1 MMIWPVISSG
11 PRTGR
16 TRRGRRG
23 AVGSFMSARNAAGRL
38 VGFFAGGFIAGFNE
52 NLVNMALVAIM
63 GEFSVDAMTAQW
75 LVTGF
80 MVVTV
85 FVVAT
90 MAALYRRLGARTLL
104 FVALVCN
111 ALGSAAGLVAP
122 TFAVLLASRLVQAVG
137 TGIFIPLMMNAIL
150 ETVAS
155 EKLGT
160 YLAVGNGMI
169 ALGPAVAPVATGAL
183 VGIFGWRSVF
193 VVPLA
198 ASALIGLWG
207 LVAVR
212 PSRRG
217 GVQGNVVSLRG
228 VLLNRGFV
236 TAALLVVLTMSI
248 YFSLNVMGPL
258 YLEECARLGPA
269 LSGLCLGPL
278 VVAYAVASLAGGRW
292 LDRRGPV
299 SLLSRGLAGAAAGSG
314 LMAVAAW
321 MASEI
326 ALLAGMLVVFVG
338 CGTVCA
344 NFQTTGL
351 RCLALNQHSLGVT
364 IMTMAV
370 QIAASIG
377 PFISVGAMSGIQGMV
392 GEAQSA
398 LGYEGAWLLA
408 ALVCAMGSLLARWAC
423 RNLWRR

>member
-1 MMIWPVISSG
+1 
-11 PRTGR
+11 
-16 TRRGRRG
+16 
-23 AVGSFMSARNAAGRL
+23 MSARNAAGRL
-38 VGFFAGGFIAGFNE
+38 IGFFAGGFIAGFNE

-85 FVVAT
+85 FVVAA
-90 MAALYRRLGARTLL
+90 MAALYRRLGPRTLL
-104 FVALVCN
+104 FVALACN
-111 ALGSAAGLVAP
+111 ALGSMGGLVAP
-122 TFAVLLASRLVQAVG
+122 TFAVLFASRLVQAVG

-169 ALGPAVAPVATGAL
+169 ALGPAVAPVATGSL
-183 VGIFGWRSVF
+183 VGAFGWHSVF
-193 VVPLA
+193 VVPLV

-207 LVAVR
+207 LVA
-212 PSRRG
+212 
-217 GVQGNVVSLRG
+217 
-228 VLLNRGFV
+228 
-236 TAALLVVLTMSI
+236 AALLVVLTMSI

-258 YLEECARLGPA
+258 YLEECAHLGPA

-278 VVAYAVASLAGGRW
+278 VVAYAVASLAGGRR
-292 LDRRGPV
+292 LDRRGPAP
-299 SLLSRGLAGAAAGSG
+299 LLSRGLAVAAAGSV

-377 PFISVGAMSGIQGMV
+377 PFISVGAMSGIQGAV

-398 LGYEGAWLLA
+398 LGYGGAWLLA
-408 ALVCAMGSLLARWAC
+408 ALVCVLGSLLACWAC
-423 RNLWRR
+423 RQLWKWRRNNADAG

>member
-1 MMIWPVISSG
+1 M
-11 PRTGR
+11 
-16 TRRGRRG
+16 
-23 AVGSFMSARNAAGRL
+23 
-38 VGFFAGGFIAGFNE
+38 
-52 NLVNMALVAIM
+52 
-63 GEFSVDAMTAQW
+63 
-75 LVTGF
+75 
-80 MVVTV
+80 
-85 FVVAT
+85 
-90 MAALYRRLGARTLL
+90 
-104 FVALVCN
+104 
-111 ALGSAAGLVAP
+111 
-122 TFAVLLASRLVQAVG
+122 G

-169 ALGPAVAPVATGAL
+169 ALGPAVAPVATGSL
-183 VGIFGWRSVF
+183 VGAFGWHSVF
-193 VVPLA
+193 VVPLV

-217 GVQGNVVSLRG
+217 DVQGNFVSLRG

-236 TAALLVVLTMSI
+236 AAALLVVLTMSI

-258 YLEECARLGPA
+258 YLEECAHLGPA

-278 VVAYAVASLAGGRW
+278 VVAYAVASLAGGRR
-292 LDRRGPV
+292 LDRRGPAP
-299 SLLSRGLAGAAAGSG
+299 LLSRGLAGAAAGSV

-326 ALLAGMLVVFVG
+326 TLLAGMLVVFVG

-377 PFISVGAMSGIQGMV
+377 PFVSVGTMSGIQGVV
-392 GEAQSA
+392 GDAQSA
-398 LGYEGAWLLA
+398 LGYGGAWLLA
-408 ALVCAMGSLLARWAC
+408 ALVCVLGSLLARWAC
-423 RNLWRR
+423 RQLWKWRRNNADAG

>member
-1 MMIWPVISSG
+1 
-11 PRTGR
+11 
-16 TRRGRRG
+16 
-23 AVGSFMSARNAAGRL
+23 MSARNAAGRL
-38 VGFFAGGFIAGFNE
+38 IGFFAGGFIAGFNE

-85 FVVAT
+85 FVVAA
-90 MAALYRRLGARTLL
+90 MAALYRRLGPRTLL
-104 FVALVCN
+104 FVALACN
-111 ALGSAAGLVAP
+111 ALGSMGGLVAP
-122 TFAVLLASRLVQAVG
+122 TFAVLFASRLVQAVG

-183 VGIFGWRSVF
+183 VGAFGWHSVF
-193 VVPLA
+193 VVPLV

-217 GVQGNVVSLRG
+217 DVQGNFVSLRG

-236 TAALLVVLTMSI
+236 AAALLVVLTMSI

-258 YLEECARLGPA
+258 YLEECAHLGPA

-278 VVAYAVASLAGGRW
+278 VVAYAVASLAGGRR
-292 LDRRGPV
+292 LDRRGPAP
-299 SLLSRGLAGAAAGSG
+299 LLSSRLGRGGCWIGADGRSRLDGKRDHTAGGDVGGVCRLRHGVRQFPDYRAAVPGA
-314 LMAVAAW
+314 
-321 MASEI
+321 EP
-326 ALLAGMLVVFVG
+326 ALPGRHHNDDGRPNCCFYR
-338 CGTVCA
+338 TVCPGGH
-344 NFQTTGL
+344 NVGHP
-351 RCLALNQHSLGVT
+351 RCGGGGSKR
-364 IMTMAV
+364 
-370 QIAASIG
+370 
-377 PFISVGAMSGIQGMV
+377 P
-392 GEAQSA
+392 
-398 LGYEGAWLLA
+398 WL
-408 ALVCAMGSLLARWAC
+408 
-423 RNLWRR
+423 

>member
-1 MMIWPVISSG
+1 MATQQGQITERRRRRMI
-11 PRTGR
+11 
-16 TRRGRRG
+16 
-23 AVGSFMSARNAAGRL
+23 L
-38 VGFFAGGFIAGFNE
+38 VLFA
-52 NLVNMALVAIM
+52 
-63 GEFSVDAMTAQW
+63 
-75 LVTGF
+75 
-80 MVVTV
+80 
-85 FVVAT
+85 
-90 MAALYRRLGARTLL
+90 
-104 FVALVCN
+104 CN
-111 ALGSAAGLVAP
+111 
-122 TFAVLLASRLVQAVG
+122 LLASFMQSLMNIALDYVSEEYHVSLSEANLLVLGYSIVAGVVIVLAATSLRRFGLRKVMLFGLVVSFAGSLLGVLAWDFPSLVVARLVQAVG

-183 VGIFGWRSVF
+183 VGAFGWHSVF
-193 VVPLA
+193 VVPLVV
-198 ASALIGLWG
+198 SALIGLWG

-217 GVQGNVVSLRG
+217 DVQGSFVSLRG

-236 TAALLVVLTMSI
+236 AAALLVVLTMSI

-258 YLEECARLGPA
+258 YLEECAHLGPA

-278 VVAYAVASLAGGRW
+278 VVAYAVASLAGGRR
-292 LDRRGPV
+292 LDRRGPAP
-299 SLLSRGLAGAAAGSG
+299 LLSRGLAVAAAGSV

-326 ALLAGMLVVFVG
+326 TLLAGMLVVFVG

-377 PFISVGAMSGIQGMV
+377 PFVSVGTMSGIQGAV

-408 ALVCAMGSLLARWAC
+408 ALVCAMGSLLACWAC
-423 RNLWRR
+423 RQLWKWRRNNADAG

>member
-1 MMIWPVISSG
+1 
-11 PRTGR
+11 
-16 TRRGRRG
+16 
-23 AVGSFMSARNAAGRL
+23 MSARNAAGRL
-38 VGFFAGGFIAGFNE
+38 IGFFAGGFIAGFNE

-85 FVVAT
+85 FVVAA
-90 MAALYRRLGARTLL
+90 MAALYRRLGPRTLL
-104 FVALVCN
+104 FVALACN
-111 ALGSAAGLVAP
+111 ALGSMGGLVAP
-122 TFAVLLASRLVQAVG
+122 TFAVLFASRLVQAVG

-169 ALGPAVAPVATGAL
+169 ALGPAVAPVATRA
-183 VGIFGWRSVF
+183 
-193 VVPLA
+193 
-198 ASALIGLWG
+198 
-207 LVAVR
+207 AVR

-217 GVQGNVVSLRG
+217 DVLGSFVSLRG

-236 TAALLVVLTMSI
+236 AAALLVVLTMSI

-258 YLEECARLGPA
+258 YLEECAHLGPA

-278 VVAYAVASLAGGRW
+278 VVAYAVASLAGGRR
-292 LDRRGPV
+292 LDRRGPAP
-299 SLLSRGLAGAAAGSG
+299 LLSRGLAVAAAGSV

-326 ALLAGMLVVFVG
+326 TLLAGMLVVFVG

-377 PFISVGAMSGIQGMV
+377 PFVSVGTMSGIQGAV

-408 ALVCAMGSLLARWAC
+408 ALVCAMGSLLACWAC
-423 RNLWRR
+423 RQLWKWRRNNADAG

>member
-1 MMIWPVISSG
+1 
-11 PRTGR
+11 
-16 TRRGRRG
+16 
-23 AVGSFMSARNAAGRL
+23 MSARNAAGRL
-38 VGFFAGGFIAGFNE
+38 IGFFAGGFIAGFNE

-85 FVVAT
+85 FVVAA
-90 MAALYRRLGARTLL
+90 MAALYRRLGPRTLL
-104 FVALVCN
+104 FVALACN
-111 ALGSAAGLVAP
+111 ALGSMGGLVAP
-122 TFAVLLASRLVQAVG
+122 TFAVLFASRLVQAVG

-183 VGIFGWRSVF
+183 VGAFGWHSVF
-193 VVPLA
+193 VVPLV

-217 GVQGNVVSLRG
+217 DVQGNFVSLRG

-236 TAALLVVLTMSI
+236 AAALLVVLTMSI

-258 YLEECARLGPA
+258 YLEECAHLGPA
-269 LSGLCLGPL
+269 LSGLCLTWVWL
-278 VVAYAVASLAGGRW
+278 CRGRN
-292 LDRRGPV
+292 RRGPAP
-299 SLLSRGLAGAAAGSG
+299 LLSRGLAVAAAGSV

-326 ALLAGMLVVFVG
+326 TLLAGMLVVFVG

-377 PFISVGAMSGIQGMV
+377 PFVSVGTMSGIQGAV

-398 LGYEGAWLLA
+398 LGYGGAWLLA
-408 ALVCAMGSLLARWAC
+408 ALVCVLGSLLACWAC
-423 RNLWRR
+423 RQLWKWRRNNADAG

>member
-1 MMIWPVISSG
+1 
-11 PRTGR
+11 
-16 TRRGRRG
+16 
-23 AVGSFMSARNAAGRL
+23 MSARNAAGRL
-38 VGFFAGGFIAGFNE
+38 IGFFAGGFIAGFNE

-85 FVVAT
+85 FVVAA
-90 MAALYRRLGARTLL
+90 MAALYRRLGPRTLL
-104 FVALVCN
+104 FVALACN
-111 ALGSAAGLVAP
+111 ALGSMGGLVAP
-122 TFAVLLASRLVQAVG
+122 TFAVLFASRLVQAVG

-183 VGIFGWRSVF
+183 VGAFGWHSVF
-193 VVPLA
+193 VVPLV

-212 PSRRG
+212 PSIRG
-217 GVQGNVVSLRG
+217 DVQGNFVSLRG

-236 TAALLVVLTMSI
+236 AAALLVVLTMSI

-258 YLEECARLGPA
+258 YLEECAHLGPA

-278 VVAYAVASLAGGRW
+278 VVAYAVASLAGGRR
-292 LDRRGPV
+292 LDRRGPAP
-299 SLLSRGLAGAAAGSG
+299 LLSRGLAVAAAGSV

-326 ALLAGMLVVFVG
+326 TLLAGMLVVFVG

-377 PFISVGAMSGIQGMV
+377 PFVSVGTMSGIQGAV

-423 RNLWRR
+423 RRLWKWRRNNADAG

>member
-1 MMIWPVISSG
+1 
-11 PRTGR
+11 
-16 TRRGRRG
+16 
-23 AVGSFMSARNAAGRL
+23 MSARNAAGRL
-38 VGFFAGGFIAGFNE
+38 IGFFAGGFIAGFNE

-85 FVVAT
+85 FVVAA
-90 MAALYRRLGARTLL
+90 MAALYRRLGPRTLL
-104 FVALVCN
+104 FVALACN
-111 ALGSAAGLVAP
+111 AFGSMGGLVAP
-122 TFAVLLASRLVQAVG
+122 TFAVLFASRLVQAVG

-183 VGIFGWRSVF
+183 VGAFGWHSVF
-193 VVPLA
+193 VVPLV

-217 GVQGNVVSLRG
+217 DKTAVEQHPTKRDEVPLDVA
-228 VLLNRGFV
+228 
-236 TAALLVVLTMSI
+236 AALLVVLTMSI

-258 YLEECARLGPA
+258 YLEECAHLGPA

-278 VVAYAVASLAGGRW
+278 VVAYAVASLAGGRR
-292 LDRRGPV
+292 LDRRGPAP
-299 SLLSRGLAGAAAGSG
+299 LLSRGLAVAAAGSV

-377 PFISVGAMSGIQGMV
+377 PFISVGAMSGIQGAV

-398 LGYEGAWLLA
+398 LGYGGAWLLA
-408 ALVCAMGSLLARWAC
+408 ALVCVLGSLLACWAC
-423 RNLWRR
+423 RQLWKWRRNNADAG